1 MANIFDMAKKA
12 ANKISDEVNK
22 NKWDHNSI
30 NSALFSNDS
39 ELGKFPANPS
49 AAQTT
54 FQQPN
59 TAASGGMA
67 GTAAPVPATNASVA
81 PTPVPVQNPTMLN
94 NGSVQVQA
102 ASSTAPTPVQPT
114 TSTPTPAATQPQGY
128 TKPVFRSRFAGP
140 VKSSQPASSNS
151 LATLPTVDA
160 SQKISNIGNENVPGQ
175 AAPVQSAP
183 AVDATAQV
191 PVQQA
196 PYQAQPAVG
205 QPVPLQQAAPA
216 PNPLVQP
223 VQNAIPVNGYCY
235 YVQIKHT
242 KSYPAPKSIVMM
254 RSCDHEYVWT
264 DQQSETAKPNYPV
277 CPSCGKTISQVTTEM
292 DD

>member
-54 FQQPN
+54 FQQSNATP
-59 TAASGGMA
+59 GGVT
-67 GTAAPVPATNASVA
+67 GTAAPVPAGSAAVA

-102 ASSTAPTPVQPT
+102 ASSTAPAPVQPT
-114 TSTPTPAATQPQGY
+114 ASTPTPAATQPQGY

-140 VKSSQPASSNS
+140 VKSSQPASTNS

-160 SQKISNIGNENVPGQ
+160 SQKISNIGNESVPGQ
-175 AAPVQSAP
+175 PAPVQNTP
-183 AVDATAQV
+183 AAQV
-191 PVQQA
+191 PVQQV

-205 QPVPLQQAAPA
+205 QAVPVQ
-216 PNPLVQP
+216 NPLLQPAQP
-223 VQNAIPVNGYCY
+223 VQSVIPANGYCY

-277 CPSCGKTISQVTTEM
+277 CPSCGKTISQVNTEM